1 MPLIYILLRGVILL
15 SNIPFSLLELA
26 PMPQGATVSDTLEKS
41 TQYAQKADQLGFN
54 RFWLAEH
61 HNMPG
66 IVCAATSILIGHIA
80 GKTER
85 IRVGSGGVML
95 PNHSTLVV
103 AEQFGTLES
112 LYPGRIDLGLGR
124 APGSDPVT
132 SRALNSDL
140 DRADNFP
147 GEVSELQKLLGP
159 YNGTSQI
166 RAIPG
171 EDTNV
176 PIWLLGSSL
185 FSAQLAAQKGLP
197 YVFAGHFA
205 PRFLHD
211 AVALYRREFK
221 PSKTLAKPYVML
233 ALPLVAANTD
243 QEALYLST
251 TSKQRVLAL
260 MRGKELWLKPPVAT
274 MDGLWNAQEEAQVD
288 NFLSLSVI
296 GGPASIKHKLEMI
309 VQQLAI
315 DEFIFTNDLYD
326 HKKRHRALEILMEI
340 KN

>member
-1 MPLIYILLRGVILL
+1 ML
-15 SNIPFSLLELA
+15 STIPFSLLELV
-26 PMPQGATVSDTLEKS
+26 PMQQNASVTQTLSNS

-66 IVCAATSILIGHIA
+66 IACAATSILIGHIA
-80 GKTER
+80 GQTER
-85 IRVGSGGVML
+85 IRVGSGGIML

-103 AEQFGTLES
+103 AEQFGTLDS

-124 APGSDPVT
+124 APGSDNIT
-132 SRALNSDL
+132 SQALNSDPQ
-140 DRADNFP
+140 RAQRFP
-147 GEVSELQKLLGP
+147 EEVSELQRLLGP
-159 YNGTSQI
+159 YNGNSAV

-205 PRFLHD
+205 PRFLKE
-211 AVALYRREFK
+211 AASLYRREFK
-221 PSKTLAKPYVML
+221 PSATLDKPYFML
-233 ALPLVAANTD
+233 ALPVVAAETD
-243 QEALYLST
+243 QQAEYLST

-260 MRGKELWLKPPVAT
+260 MRGQPLWLKPPVDS
-274 MDGLWNAQEEAQVD
+274 MSGLWTPQEKAQVE

-296 GGPASIKHKLEMI
+296 GGPTSIKHKLDI
-309 VQQLAI
+309 IAKQLAV

-326 HKKRHRALEILMEI
+326 NQDRQRALEILISVKEQ
-340 KN
+340 

>member
-1 MPLIYILLRGVILL
+1 LL

-26 PMPQGATVSDTLEKS
+26 PMAEDSTISDTLVKT

-66 IVCAATSILIGHIA
+66 IICAATSILIGHIA
-80 GKTER
+80 GKTQK
-85 IRVGSGGVML
+85 IRVGSGGIML

-103 AEQFGTLES
+103 AEQFGTLDS

-124 APGSDPVT
+124 APGSDSVT
-132 SRALNSDL
+132 SRALNNDPQ
-140 DRADNFP
+140 RADNFP
-147 GEVSELQKLLGP
+147 AEVSQLQKLLGP
-159 YNGTSQI
+159 YDGTSSV

-171 EDTNV
+171 ENTNV

-185 FSAQLAAQKGLP
+185 FSAQLAAKKGLP

-211 AVALYRREFK
+211 AIALYRREFQ
-221 PSKTLAKPYVML
+221 PSNILNKPYVML
-233 ALPLVAANTD
+233 GLPLVAAETD
-243 QEALYLST
+243 ERAEYLST

-260 MRGKELWLKPPVAT
+260 MRGQPLWLKPPVDS
-274 MDGLWNAQEEAQVD
+274 MNELWNTQEKAQVD
-288 NFLSLSVI
+288 NFLSLSITGSPV
-296 GGPASIKHKLEMI
+296 SIKHKLEMM
-309 VQQLAI
+309 VKQLGI
-315 DEFIFTNDLYD
+315 DEFIFTNDLYETD
-326 HKKRHRALEILMEI
+326 DRYKALEILMDT
-340 KN
+340 KK

>member
-1 MPLIYILLRGVILL
+1 ML

-26 PMPQGATVSDTLEKS
+26 PMIKGESISSTLQKTTE
-41 TQYAQKADQLGFN
+41 YAQKADQLGIN

-66 IVCAATSILIGHIA
+66 IICSATSLLIGHIA
-80 GKTER
+80 GKTHN
-85 IRVGSGGVML
+85 IKVGSGGIML

-124 APGSDPVT
+124 APGSDSAT
-132 SRALNSDL
+132 SRALNSDPR
-140 DRADNFP
+140 RAENFP
-147 GEVSELQKLLGP
+147 QEVSELQKLLGP
-159 YNGTSQI
+159 YDGKSII

-171 EDTNV
+171 ENTNV

-185 FSAQLAAQKGLP
+185 FSAKLAATKGLP

-205 PRFLHD
+205 PRFLHE
-211 AVALYRREFK
+211 AAALYRREFQ
-221 PSKTLAKPYVML
+221 PSSTLEKPYFML
-233 ALPLVAANTD
+233 ALPLVAAETD
-243 QEALYLST
+243 QQAQYLST

-260 MRGKELWLKPPVAT
+260 LRGQGLWLQPPVDS
-274 MDGLWNAQEEAQVD
+274 MEGLWSMQEKAQVD
-288 NFLSLSVI
+288 NFLSLSVT
-296 GGPASIKHKLEMI
+296 GSADSIKHKLTMI
-309 VQQLAI
+309 SQQLNV

-326 HKKRHRALEILMEI
+326 TQLRHKALEILI
-340 KN
+340 QAKS

>member
-1 MPLIYILLRGVILL
+1 ML

-26 PMPQGATVSDTLEKS
+26 PMAENSTISATLEKT

-66 IVCAATSILIGHIA
+66 IICAATSILIGHIA
-80 GKTER
+80 GKTQK
-85 IRVGSGGVML
+85 IRVGSGGIML

-124 APGSDPVT
+124 APGSDSVT
-132 SRALNSDL
+132 SRALNSDPQ
-140 DRADNFP
+140 RADNFP
-147 GEVSELQKLLGP
+147 AEVSQLQTLLGP
-159 YNGTSQI
+159 YDGSSSV

-171 EDTNV
+171 ENTNV

-185 FSAQLAAQKGLP
+185 FSAQLAAKKGLP

-211 AVALYRREFK
+211 AIALYRREFQ
-221 PSKTLAKPYVML
+221 PSNILDKPYVML
-233 ALPLVAANTD
+233 GLPLVAAETD
-243 QEALYLST
+243 ERAEFLST

-260 MRGKELWLKPPVAT
+260 MRGQPLWLKPPVEDINA
-274 MDGLWNAQEEAQVD
+274 LWSTQEKAQVD
-288 NFLSLSVI
+288 NFLSLSI
-296 GGPASIKHKLEMI
+296 TGGPTSIKHKLEMM
-309 VQQLAI
+309 VQQLGI
-315 DEFIFTNDLYD
+315 DEFIFTNDLYETED
-326 HKKRHRALEILMEI
+326 RHKALEILMDI
-340 KN
+340 KK

>member
-1 MPLIYILLRGVILL
+1 ML

-26 PMPQGATVSDTLEKS
+26 PMSQEDTVSETLEKS

-80 GKTER
+80 GKTKR
-85 IRVGSGGVML
+85 LRVGSGGIML

-124 APGSDPVT
+124 APGSDSVT
-132 SRALNSDL
+132 SRALNNDIH
-140 DRADNFP
+140 RADNFP
-147 GEVSELQKLLGP
+147 AEVSELQKLFGP
-159 YNGTSQI
+159 YNGTDPI

-171 EDTNV
+171 ENTNV

-211 AVALYRREFK
+211 AVALYKREFK
-221 PSKTLAKPYVML
+221 PSQTLAKPYFML
-233 ALPLVAANTD
+233 ALPLVVADTD
-243 QEALYLST
+243 QQAQYLSS

-260 MRGKELWLKPPVAT
+260 MRGQELWLKAPVQT
-274 MDGLWNAQEEAQVD
+274 MDGLWNAQEKAQVD
-288 NFLSLSVI
+288 NFLSLSII
-296 GGPASIKHKLEMI
+296 GGPASVKHKLEVI
-309 VQQLAI
+309 AQQLAV

-326 HKKRHRALEILMEI
+326 NEKRHRALEILMEI
-340 KN
+340 KHGKTLQQ

>member
-1 MPLIYILLRGVILL
+1 ML
-15 SNIPFSLLELA
+15 SHIPFSLLELA
-26 PMPQGATVSDTLEKS
+26 PMTKGSTVSETLQKS
-41 TQYAQKADQLGFN
+41 TQYAQRADQLGFN

-66 IVCAATSILIGHIA
+66 IVCAATSILVGHIA
-80 GKTER
+80 ANTQK

-124 APGSDPVT
+124 APGSDQVT
-132 SRALNSDL
+132 SHALNSDMR
-140 DRADNFP
+140 RADNFP
-147 GEVSELQKLLGP
+147 GEVSELQQLLGP
-159 YNGTSQI
+159 YDGKHRV

-171 EDTNV
+171 ENTNV

-185 FSAQLAAQKGLP
+185 FSAKLAAQKGLP

-205 PRFLHD
+205 PHFLQE
-211 AVALYRREFK
+211 ALALYRNEFQ
-221 PSKTLAKPYVML
+221 PSDTLQKPYFML
-233 ALPLVAANTD
+233 ALPLVAAETD
-243 QEALYLST
+243 EQAQYLST
-251 TSKQRVLAL
+251 TSKQRVLSL
-260 MRGKELWLKPPVAT
+260 MRGQELWLVPPVET
-274 MDGLWNAQEEAQVD
+274 MDGLWNDQEKAQVD

-296 GGPASIKHKLEMI
+296 GGPVSIKHKLESL
-309 VQQLAI
+309 VKQLGV

-326 HKKRHRALEILMEI
+326 SKDRHRALEILMET